1 MLNNVTHDNMM
12 SKEHSNMEWILNEWM
27 NDAFIYCFIVYCC
40 TPKVLYNH
48 VVCVWGG
55 GGGVSTQP
63 PPVRSIH
70 LVDVTAATE
79 QQRQCAH
86 HTPVT

>member
-1 MLNNVTHDNMM
+1 M
-12 SKEHSNMEWILNEWM
+12 NEWM
-27 NDAFIYCFIVYCC
+27 MHLYIALLCIAVHPKCFTIM
-40 TPKVLYNH
+40 
-48 VVCVWGG
+48 CVWCVGGGG